1 MFEQLDP
8 SERSALIAAAKGAA
22 EVTWTSKINMEKLDL
37 LRQKGMQVVETFD
50 RRAFVE
56 AMKPLEPEF
65 EKRFG
70 KEALAAIRSTP

>member
-1 MFEQLDP
+1 M
-8 SERSALIAAAKGAA
+8 
-22 EVTWTSKINMEKLDL
+22 TWTSKINTEKLDL